1 MLNNT
6 SNKRAITVATIAA
19 ICVMAGIARADDG
32 GSEDYM
38 IPAAFIAEGDGNG
51 HDALGCKELREAAWF
66 NRELE
71 RTDGD
76 VSPDVPAVACRPD
89 IYAESTV
96 DAD

>member
-6 SNKRAITVATIAA
+6 SNKRAITVATLAA
-19 ICVMAGIARADDG
+19 IFAMAGLARADDG

-38 IPAAFIAEGDGNG
+38 IPAAFVADGSNG
-51 HDALGCKELREAAWF
+51 SDALSCKELREAAWF

-71 RTDGD
+71 RSDGN
-76 VSPDVPAVACRPD
+76 VAPEIEAVTCKPD

>member
-1 MLNNT
+1 MFKNT
-6 SNKRAITVATIAA
+6 SNKHAITVATLAA
-19 ICVMAGIARADDG
+19 IFAMAGLARAEDG
-32 GSEDYM
+32 GEDYM
-38 IPAAFIAEGDGNG
+38 IPAAFVSEGNGIG
-51 HDALGCKELREAAWF
+51 HDALSCKELREAAWF

-76 VSPDVPAVACRPD
+76 VSPEAPAVACRPD